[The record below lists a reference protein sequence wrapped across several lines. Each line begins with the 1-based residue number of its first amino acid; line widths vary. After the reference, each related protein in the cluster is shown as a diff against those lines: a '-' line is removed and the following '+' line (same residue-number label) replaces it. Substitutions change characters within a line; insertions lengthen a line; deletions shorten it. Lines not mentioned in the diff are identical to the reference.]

1 MEVAR
6 RIRFKDRGRAEIS
19 TERKSHIT
27 FDISSL
33 DLFCSYVLTEN
44 RLIRKSHLL
53 NLRNLILMLDL
64 DLYKNDPEKMHRIN
78 FIKKALEARLV
89 KNLSDPQ
96 LVVKYVSGG
105 LVDTDIDLNNLIPL
119 TTNDLEWVTETI
131 SGALKNS
138 FLYNYLDEYI
148 DIITRIKTTEYR
160 YQAPL
165 IEEFENLI
173 DRTKAEFRATKVDS
187 LTDMKFTL
195 RPEKFENIM
204 KDVWDQ
210 VTSPSRRLYCCMQ
223 GFNQM
228 LSGGF
233 ESGRVYMLLGMTG
246 VGKSLALLDLMYQM
260 KRANAHY
267 ICKDPTKTP
276 VLVLLTME
284 NTVVETVTRLFQMS
298 TGKDM
303 RNVSIDEAISML
315 RNDGELYLT
324 DASPIDIV
332 IKYMP
337 NRSVDTG
344 YLYTLT
350 EELEDEG
357 YEVVALFLDHIKRI
371 RSCFKFSELRI
382 ELGEVVNEC
391 KVFAQ
396 LKDIPVITC
405 SHLNRPAAETIDS
418 ANRGNKQDLTRLLG
432 KANVGESFL
441 MLDNLDGAYIVNV
454 EYDVNGRKHLVFSA
468 VKTRERC
475 DRLYIAQP
483 YLENNDIKLVEDI
496 NLAQPLFK
504 ESLHVPADMISNA
517 RVAQS
522 AYSNI
527 EDLDNDN
534 IYDAM
539 ANMQAS
545 SYSITGNTNPI
556 QPGYIPEVIGAPL
569 NMDYQTNNIVNLE
582 PGLIFMEDAV

>member
-1 MEVAR
+1 MEISR
-6 RIRFKDRGRAEIS
+6 RKRFKNRGKAEVS
-19 TERKSHIT
+19 TQKKSHIT
-27 FDISSL
+27 FDITSL

-53 NLRNLILMLDL
+53 NLRNLMMILDM
-64 DLYKNDPEKMHRIN
+64 DLYKNDQEKMYRIT
-78 FIKKALEARLV
+78 FINRALEARLV
-89 KNLSDPQ
+89 ANLSNSE
-96 LVVKYVSGG
+96 LIIKYVSGG
-105 LVDTDIDLNNLIPL
+105 LVDTDIDLNRLIPL
-119 TTNDLEWVTETI
+119 TTNDLEWINDTI
-131 SGALKNS
+131 SSALKNS
-138 FLYNYLDEYI
+138 FVFNYI
-148 DIITRIKTTEYR
+148 DELIELLTRIKTTEYR
-160 YQAPL
+160 YQTPL
-165 IEEFENLI
+165 IEEFEQLI
-173 DRTKAEFRATKVDS
+173 DQIKADFRSAKVDS
-187 LTDMKFTL
+187 LTEMKFTL

-210 VTSPSRRLYCCMQ
+210 VTSPSRRLYCMMQ

-246 VGKSLALLDLMYQM
+246 VGKSLAMLDLMYQM
-260 KRANAHY
+260 KRANMHY
-267 ICKDPTKTP
+267 KCKDPTKTP
-276 VLVLLTME
+276 VIVLLTME
-284 NTVVETVTRLFQMS
+284 NTVVESVTRLFQMA
-298 TGKDM
+298 TGYDM
-303 RNVSIDEAISML
+303 RNLSVEEAIQRL
-315 RNDGELYLT
+315 REDGELYLT
-324 DASPIDIV
+324 DSSPIDLV

-357 YEVVALFLDHIKRI
+357 YEVIALFLDHIKRI
-371 RSCFKFSELRI
+371 RSCFKFTELRI

-454 EYDVNGRKHLVFSA
+454 EYDVNGLKHLVWSA
-468 VKTRERC
+468 IKTRERC

-483 YLENNDIKLVEDI
+483 YMENNDIKLAEDYF
-496 NLAQPLFK
+496 LAQPLFK
-504 ESLHVPADMISNA
+504 ESLHVPSDMISNA

-527 EDLDNDN
+527 EDLDSDN

-545 SYSITGNTNPI
+545 FYSISGNINPI
-556 QPGYIPEVIGAPL
+556 TPGYIPEAIGAPL
-569 NMDYQTNNIVNLE
+569 SNNVSTLQ
-582 PGLIFMEDAV
+582 PGLIFMEEAS